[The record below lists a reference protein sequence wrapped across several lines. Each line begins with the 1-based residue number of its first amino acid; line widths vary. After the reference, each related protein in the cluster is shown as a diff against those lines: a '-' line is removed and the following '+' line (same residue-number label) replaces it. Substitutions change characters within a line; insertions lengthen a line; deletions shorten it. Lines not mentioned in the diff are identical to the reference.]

1 MVWPI
6 CFHPLSSPLIHFH
19 PHLSTFVYFHPL
31 SSTLIHFEP
40 GGKGNGLS
48 GWHASCS
55 SGSCN
60 QKCAGQCSLQ
70 FILSVYFE
78 DAENVQ
84 ILFEK
89 VKCDNFVLLKVGEGR
104 VAKVADFGLTRDVYI
119 DEAYWKKSSGKCK
132 FLHFLTLLISHFYIL
147 PPVPI
152 KWMAPESMKDYLYT
166 SKSDVWGFGVSLLTT
181 GWLAH
186 SKFLSDPN
194 LVVSKPIQSSC
205 FFQFFLWFL
214 FHQVLM
220 WELATLGS
228 SPYPGVMPE
237 RWVCGWRSQFKESWR
252 SLLWKA
258 LGKSHI

>member
-166 SKSDVWGFGVSLLTT
+166 SKSDVWGFGVSLLTS

-186 SKFLSDPN
+186 SKFLSNPN
-194 LVVSKPIQSSC
+194 PVVSK
-205 FFQFFLWFL
+205 
-214 FHQVLM
+214 V
-220 WELATLGS
+220 
-228 SPYPGVMPE
+228 
-237 RWVCGWRSQFKESWR
+237 
-252 SLLWKA
+252 
-258 LGKSHI
+258 